1 MSARRGGG
9 SNWSADLSQQ
19 DHQQIIVEG
28 NAKLLTEKAKQIG
41 TGLAKELQLTTAQI
55 RNVFG
60 TVRQIEM
67 TWGLRATEQ
76 QRQAAARQLILL
88 KPKLEY
94 QAKRERSK
102 GRGVE
107 ELANVLIPAI
117 DMVGDDRGR
126 FQNFVDF
133 FEAILAYHTAA
144 G

>member
-1 MSARRGGG
+1 MSARRSDGPAASG
-9 SNWSADLSQQ
+9 DLSSQ
-19 DHQQIIVEG
+19 DYQQIIIEG
-28 NAKLLTEKAKQIG
+28 DAKLLTEKAQQIG
-41 TGLAKELQLTTAQI
+41 TRLAKQLQLTTAQI

-67 TWGLRATEQ
+67 GWGLRATEQ
-76 QRQAAARQLILL
+76 QRKAAARQLILL

-94 QAKRERSK
+94 QAKRERGK

-107 ELANVLIPAI
+107 ELANILIPAI
-117 DMVGDDRGR
+117 DLVGDDRGR